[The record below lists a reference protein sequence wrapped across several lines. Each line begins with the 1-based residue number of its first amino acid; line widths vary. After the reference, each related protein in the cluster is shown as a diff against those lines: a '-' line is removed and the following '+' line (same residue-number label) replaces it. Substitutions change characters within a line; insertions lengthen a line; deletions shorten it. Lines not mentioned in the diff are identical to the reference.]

1 MGSKIPVWKLFE
13 PLYKQYSK
21 SGFAYFV
28 EYLESLD
35 LGIQMH
41 NEHTN
46 GDPSTM
52 LETYSIKDPE
62 KYLLA
67 KIKYGF

>member
-13 PLYKQYSK
+13 PLHKQYLK
-21 SGFAYFV
+21 SGCAYFV
-28 EYLESLD
+28 EYLKSLD
-35 LGIQMH
+35 LGIEMH

-46 GDPSTM
+46 GDRSTM

-62 KYLLA
+62 KYFLA
-67 KIKYGF
+67 KIKHGF

>member
-1 MGSKIPVWKLFE
+1 MGSNIPVWKLFY
-13 PLYKQYSK
+13 PLHKQYSK
-21 SGFAYFV
+21 SGFVYFV
-28 EYLESLD
+28 DYLKTLD
-35 LGIQMH
+35 LGIEMH
-41 NEHTN
+41 SEHTN

-67 KIKYGF
+67 KIKHGF